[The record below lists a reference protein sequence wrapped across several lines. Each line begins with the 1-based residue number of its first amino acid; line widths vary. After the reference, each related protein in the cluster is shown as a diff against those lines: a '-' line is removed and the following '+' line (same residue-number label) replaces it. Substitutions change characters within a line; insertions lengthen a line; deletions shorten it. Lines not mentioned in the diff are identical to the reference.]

1 MIDFSALPTGSIV
14 GLAVIGVTLVGPS
27 PCACSAAR
35 IGIEVDLSSDGGDGG
50 D

>member
-1 MIDFSALPTGSIV
+1 VIDFSALPTGTIV
-14 GLAVIGVTLVGPS
+14 GLAVIGVTLVGLAVRLLGGS
-27 PCACSAAR
+27 